1 VKAPQL
7 RYGGPVK
14 VLLVDDD
21 PEAISLL
28 ERLGRDGG
36 VLTPVVVGG
45 GHEALDRLAAGDI
58 AVVVTA
64 VQLFDMEGSVLLDR
78 IRQHHPDTPVV
89 MMTSSPS
96 VEAAVAFLKQG
107 ADDYVIK
114 PIKPGEPNP
123 IEQEVFAHRVRLLFD
138 KVRLQ
143 REVRQLKRGLAS
155 EGTPIIGNT
164 ALIQNL
170 LRRLPMTAQTDA
182 TVLLMGESGTGK
194 EVFARRIHELSKRSQ
209 RRFVAVNCGALS
221 DTLLESELFGYKRGA
236 FTDAA
241 RDTPGLVVEAD
252 GGTLFLDEIAEVSP
266 AVQVKLLR
274 FLQHKEYKPLGS
286 PRTEKADIRIVA
298 ATNRELKQMVQQGVF
313 REDLY
318 YRLNI
323 IPITIPPLRD
333 RKADIPLLAS
343 FFLSVFRR
351 QYERKATGFSA
362 EAFARLMAHD
372 WPGNV
377 RELENRV
384 QQLVVLSNDEV
395 VRDLDVDG
403 GEHPIPIQSEG
414 SFRDEKKR
422 VVAEFERDY
431 VRRALE
437 RADDN
442 VSEAARMAGL
452 DRKSFWN
459 LARRNGLHG
468 QPRGRISA
476 ADRLAR
482 RGPPLDVD
490 PS

>member
-1 VKAPQL
+1 M
-7 RYGGPVK
+7 K

-21 PEAISLL
+21 PEAILL
-28 ERLGRDGG
+28 VERLGGDGG

-64 VQLFDMEGSVLLDR
+64 VQLFDMEGGVLLDR

-96 VEAAVAFLKQG
+96 VEDAVRFLKRG
-107 ADDYVIK
+107 ADDYVVK
-114 PIKPGEPNP
+114 P
-123 IEQEVFAHRVRLLFD
+123 IEQEVFSHRMRLLFD

-143 REVRQLKRGLAS
+143 REVQQLKRGLAN
-155 EGTPIIGNT
+155 EGTPIIGTT
-164 ALIQNL
+164 AVLQNL
-170 LRRLPMTAQTDA
+170 VRRLPMTAQTDA

-236 FTDAA
+236 FTDAVI
-241 RDTPGLVVEAD
+241 DTAGLVVEAD

-286 PRTEKADIRIVA
+286 PRTEKADVRIVA
-298 ATNRELKQMVQQGVF
+298 ATNRELKQMVQQGLF

-333 RKADIPLLAS
+333 RKADIPLLAAY
-343 FFLSVFRR
+343 FLSTFRR
-351 QYERKATGFSA
+351 QYDRKATGFSA
-362 EAFARLMAHD
+362 EALARLMAHD

-395 VRDLDVDG
+395 LRDLDVDG
-403 GEHPIPIQSEG
+403 GEHPIPITSEG
-414 SFRDEKKR
+414 NFRDEKKR
-422 VVAEFERDY
+422 VVAEFEREY

-442 VSEAARMAGL
+442 VSEAARLAGL

-476 ADRLAR
+476 VDRLAR

-490 PS
+490 RS